1 MERYNCTCHCGGSM
15 FYKHLH
21 DPSCDLFMHGE
32 EAPQSKEAQL
42 QAALDAEREKV
53 KELECYRALWK
64 RRDDEL
70 TGVLAQLATFKARV
84 TELERDNA
92 AMKQLFD
99 ANPSALWG
107 QLATLQAQVK
117 QLDRTLADVYQQ
129 RDGLQAQLRQVRE
142 DIKRVECMN
151 EAEMPPEIW
160 TDINGYAARTRFKGG
175 VKYIRATLAAQDAG
189 KERHE

>member
-1 MERYNCTCHCGGSM
+1 MERFTETDCSKCGVPVNVD
-15 FYKHLH
+15 L
-21 DPSCDLFMHGE
+21 DPQGDLVRYDD
-32 EAPQSKEAQL
+32 AQR
-42 QAALDAEREKV
+42 ALDAEREKV

-70 TGVLAQLATFKARV
+70 TGVLAQLATFK
-84 TELERDNA
+84 
-92 AMKQLFD
+92 
-99 ANPSALWG
+99 
-107 QLATLQAQVK
+107 AQVK

-175 VKYIRATLAAQDAG
+175 VKYIRAAQDAG
-189 KERHE
+189 KEDEP